1 MNVARCILLGLT
13 IALAGAAHAQFTF
26 KTEVEAVEVAPIN
39 IILPASAN
47 GMVSFKPCDGECS
60 EPYVRI
66 QLSPNTRFSM
76 DGEALKFDDFRREFG
91 IVRRSPDSYALIN
104 YDIKTN
110 TATNIEVLR

>member
-1 MNVARCILLGLT
+1 MNVARCTFLGLI
-13 IALAGAAHAQFTF
+13 IAFAGAANAQFTF
-26 KTEVEAVEVAPIN
+26 KTEIDAVEVAPAN
-39 IILPASAN
+39 IILPSTAS

-76 DGEALKFDDFRREFG
+76 DGELLKFSDFRREFATM
-91 IVRRSPDSYALIN
+91 RRSSTSYALIN
-104 YDIKTN
+104 YDVNTN